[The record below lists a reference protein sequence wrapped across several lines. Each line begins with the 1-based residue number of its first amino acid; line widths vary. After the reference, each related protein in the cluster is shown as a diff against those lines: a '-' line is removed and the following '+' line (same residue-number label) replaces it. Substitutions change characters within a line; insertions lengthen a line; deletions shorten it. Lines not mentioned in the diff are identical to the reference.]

1 MKSMLRYFNDG
12 DNVFS
17 AEFFSQ
23 CWSSDSRVLDFS
35 HRGLTYFWLWRK
47 ESSTGTAAAA
57 AAGGSGVDSGGSSGG
72 RRGRRRCCLTFLPV
86 QLFSRYFILAQ
97 SAF

>member
-47 ESSTGTAAAA
+47 ESSTDTAAAA
-57 AAGGSGVDSGGSSGG
+57 AAAAAGRGGSGVSGVDEGG
-72 RRGRRRCCLTFLPV
+72 GGG
-86 QLFSRYFILAQ
+86 
-97 SAF
+97 